1 MMWVERNDA
10 LAKELKSDSALL
22 YYFQM
27 NEEFGILND
36 KANTYHRLLVRLAHT
51 VSLVNQI

>member
-1 MMWVERNDA
+1 MCVERNDA